1 MGTTLFRPFE
11 RFNFSDKVC
20 FLTGAEANRHIQV
33 FPEWMV
39 SQFHLEDKALK
50 MLDEHILTYP
60 DIKVPVSDDVYMEL
74 DRLET
79 EVSSAFSKGYEA
91 VKELE
96 DLRLFQ
102 WIAKQVYGMIHHE
115 VRAGM
120 RLQRAAGE
128 ALNFSQG
135 LMQKFGNLHLMLQ
148 SLVSP
153 VEFEGILPWKI
164 LVFPVNNPPAAFV
177 YRDEVN
183 TLVFSLT
190 MGDFGIIA
198 CLQDNGE
205 NADYHRDVL
214 SKVGTNL
221 LQPIQFEELCARF
234 FYSAYIFNR
243 LPEYSLLSTG
253 EMNYIDA
260 MPLRISSRPVFDA
273 WQTKTYGQVLETFW
287 KPWGYVLFE
296 IIKDPDHPMSFLLD
310 ANGEFIQNPATPSA
324 TQHSG

>member
-1 MGTTLFRPFE
+1 MSTTLFRPFE
-11 RFNFSDKVC
+11 RFNFGDKVC
-20 FLTGAEANRHIQV
+20 FLTGLEASRQVQV

-39 SQFHLEDKALK
+39 ARFNLEDKALK

-60 DIKVPVSDDVYMEL
+60 DIKIPVSEKAFIEL
-74 DRLET
+74 DKLET
-79 EVSSAFSKGYEA
+79 EVSTAFNLGYQV
-91 VKELE
+91 VKELD

-120 RLQRAAGE
+120 RQQRAAGE

-153 VEFEGILPWKI
+153 MEFEGVLPWKI
-164 LVFPVNNPPAAFV
+164 LVFPVDNPPAAFI
-177 YRDEVN
+177 YRDEIN

-190 MGDFGIIA
+190 MADFGIIA

-205 NADYHRDVL
+205 NANYHQEVL
-214 SKVGTNL
+214 NKVGAKT

-253 EMNYIDA
+253 EMNYVDG

-310 ANGEFIQNPATPSA
+310 QNGEFIINPRPSSA
-324 TQHSG
+324 SQHS

>member
-1 MGTTLFRPFE
+1 MSTTLFRPFE

-20 FLTGAEANRHIQV
+20 FLTGLEAGHQIQV

-39 SQFHLEDKALK
+39 AQFHLEDKALK
-50 MLDEHILTYP
+50 MLDEHILTYS
-60 DIKVPVSDDVYMEL
+60 DIKIPVSEKALGEL
-74 DRLET
+74 NKLET
-79 EVSSAFSKGYEA
+79 DVSTAFNHGYQA
-91 VKELE
+91 VKELD

-120 RLQRAAGE
+120 RQQRAAGE

-153 VEFEGILPWKI
+153 VEFEGVLPWKI
-164 LVFPVNNPPAAFV
+164 LVFPIDNPPAAFI
-177 YRDEVN
+177 YRDEIN

-190 MGDFGIIA
+190 MADFGIIA

-205 NADYHRDVL
+205 NANYHQDVL
-214 SKVGTNL
+214 NKVGSNT

-253 EMNYIDA
+253 DMNYIDA

-273 WQTKTYGQVLETFW
+273 WQAKTYGQVLETFW

-310 ANGEFIQNPATPSA
+310 AQGHFIVNPRPASA
-324 TQHSG
+324 SQHS

>member
-1 MGTTLFRPFE
+1 MSTTLFRPFE

-20 FLTGAEANRHIQV
+20 FLTGHEASRQIQV

-39 SQFHLEDKALK
+39 SQFHLADKALK

-60 DIKVPVSDDVYMEL
+60 DIKIPVSEKAFIEL
-74 DRLET
+74 DKLET
-79 EVSSAFSKGYEA
+79 EISTAFNRGYHA
-91 VKELE
+91 VKELD

-102 WIAKQVYGMIHHE
+102 WIAKQVYGMIHQE

-120 RLQRAAGE
+120 RQQRAAGE

-153 VEFEGILPWKI
+153 IEFEGILPWKI
-164 LVFPVNNPPAAFV
+164 LVFPVDNPPAAFI
-177 YRDEVN
+177 YRDEIN

-190 MGDFGIIA
+190 MADFGIIA

-205 NADYHRDVL
+205 NANYHQEVL
-214 SKVGTNL
+214 NKVGVNE

-273 WQTKTYGQVLETFW
+273 WQAKTYGQVLETFW

-310 ANGEFIQNPATPSA
+310 AEGQFIMTPRPSSA
-324 TQHSG
+324 SEHS

>member
-1 MGTTLFRPFE
+1 MSTTLFRPFE
-11 RFNFSDKVC
+11 RFNFGDKVC
-20 FLTGAEANRHIQV
+20 FLTGLEASRQVQV

-39 SQFHLEDKALK
+39 ARFNLEDKALK

-60 DIKVPVSDDVYMEL
+60 DIKIPVSEKAFIEL
-74 DRLET
+74 DKLET
-79 EVSSAFSKGYEA
+79 EVSTAFNLGYQA
-91 VKELE
+91 VKELD

-120 RLQRAAGE
+120 RQQRAAGE

-153 VEFEGILPWKI
+153 MEFEGVLPWKI
-164 LVFPVNNPPAAFV
+164 LVFPVDNPPAAFI
-177 YRDEVN
+177 YRDEIN

-190 MGDFGIIA
+190 MADFGIIA

-205 NADYHRDVL
+205 NANYHQEVL
-214 SKVGTNL
+214 NKVGAKT

-253 EMNYIDA
+253 EMNYVDG

-310 ANGEFIQNPATPSA
+310 QNGEFIINPRPSSA
-324 TQHSG
+324 SQHS

>member
-20 FLTGAEANRHIQV
+20 FLTGLEASRQIQV

-39 SQFHLEDKALK
+39 SQFNLDDKALK

-60 DIKVPVSDDVYMEL
+60 DIKIPVSENAFIEL
-74 DRLET
+74 VKLER
-79 EVSSAFSKGYEA
+79 EVNSAFNRGYQA
-91 VKELE
+91 VKELD

-120 RLQRAAGE
+120 RQQRAAGE

-135 LMQKFGNLHLMLQ
+135 LTQKFGNLHLMLQ
-148 SLVSP
+148 SLVCP
-153 VEFEGILPWKI
+153 MEFEGVLPWKI
-164 LVFPVNNPPAAFV
+164 LVFPVDNPSAAFI
-177 YRDEVN
+177 YRDEIN

-190 MGDFGIIA
+190 MADFGIIA

-205 NADYHRDVL
+205 NANYHQDVL
-214 SKVGTNL
+214 NKVGDNT

-273 WQTKTYGQVLETFW
+273 WQAKTYGQVLETFW

-310 ANGEFIQNPATPSA
+310 AEGEFIESPRPSSA
-324 TQHSG
+324 SQHS